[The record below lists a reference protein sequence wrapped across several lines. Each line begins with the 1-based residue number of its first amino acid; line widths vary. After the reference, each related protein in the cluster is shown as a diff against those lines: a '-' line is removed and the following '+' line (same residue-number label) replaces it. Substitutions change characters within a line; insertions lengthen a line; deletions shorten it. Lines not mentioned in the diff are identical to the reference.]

1 MLQKFLNNKTDIYVY
16 MWYQFDRAFIKGEG
30 IKILSYNNSKV
41 LLTIATMS
49 SLGTLLATTEEFLLV
64 TTFSFR
70 WCYSESIVTPLIY
83 SHVFFNLNTKQQFF
97 FKTSEN

>member
-1 MLQKFLNNKTDIYVY
+1 MFENILSKKTTTDIYVY

-30 IKILSYNNSKV
+30 IKIISYNFKV

-70 WCYSESIVTPLIY
+70 WCYSESIVEPSLY
-83 SHVFFNLNTKQQFF
+83 FHVLFQP
-97 FKTSEN
+97 